1 MNCGWTLRV
10 VQCAFGCVCGRVGLV
25 GGCFWFDLLLLV

>member
-10 VQCAFGCVCGRVGLV
+10 VQCVFGCVVEWFLV